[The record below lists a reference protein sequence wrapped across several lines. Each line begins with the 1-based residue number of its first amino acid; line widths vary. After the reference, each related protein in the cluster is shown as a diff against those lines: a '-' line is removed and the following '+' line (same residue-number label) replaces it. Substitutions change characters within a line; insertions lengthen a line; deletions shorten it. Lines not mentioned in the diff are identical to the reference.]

1 MTRRRSQSGFSLV
14 ELVVVIVLIGLL
26 AGGAGLLILQPIEA
40 YQDQLRRQQLVDLG
54 EMALRQIARD
64 VRRAL
69 PNSIRTRTVG
79 TGWAVE
85 LVPVV
90 DGARYRDQQ
99 ETGRVPTGPDDVL
112 DFAAAGGDAAFNLL
126 GTPNNSFAG
135 SRLVIYNTSPVTLY
149 DDAANNRV
157 PGVVT
162 PSTTLVG
169 QNASTNYP
177 GETQISMLP
186 NHRFSQQSPGQRVFA
201 VGDPISYV
209 CNPATGRILR
219 HTDYGFDQA
228 QQADPGGNSAPV
240 ITRLSGCSMT
250 YSAGST
256 QRGGILYVQISIDDS
271 GESVDLMHQI
281 HVVNVP

>member
-1 MTRRRSQSGFSLV
+1 MVHDRSQRGFSLV

-26 AGGAGLLILQPIEA
+26 AGGAGLLILQPIQA
-40 YQDQLRRQQLVDLG
+40 YEDQVRRQQLVDLG

-79 TGWAVE
+79 SGWAVE
-85 LVPVV
+85 LVPVL
-90 DGARYRDQQ
+90 DGARYRDEQ
-99 ETGRVPTGPDDVL
+99 ETGRAPTGSEDVL
-112 DFAAAGGDAAFNLL
+112 DFVNPAGDAAFNLL
-126 GTPNNSFAG
+126 GTPNDSFSG

-149 DDAANNRV
+149 DDAANNRN

-162 PSTTLVG
+162 PATTVIGEL
-169 QNASTNYP
+169 ASPNYP
-177 GETQISMLP
+177 GEAQITMTP
-186 NHRFSQQSPGQRVFA
+186 NHQFSQRSPGQRVFA
-201 VGDPISYV
+201 IGDPISYV

-219 HTDYGFDQA
+219 HTGYGFDQA

-240 ITRLSGCSMT
+240 ITRLNGCSMT

-256 QRGGILYVQISIDDS
+256 QRGGILYVQISLDDS
-271 GESVDLMHQI
+271 GETVDLMHQI

>member
-1 MTRRRSQSGFSLV
+1 MSRRRTQRGFSLV
-14 ELVVVIVLIGLL
+14 ELVVVVVLVGLL

-40 YQDQLRRQQLVDLG
+40 YEDQVRRQQLVDLG

-79 TGWAVE
+79 SGWAVE
-85 LVPVV
+85 LVPVL
-90 DGARYRDQQ
+90 DGARYRDEQ
-99 ETGRVPTGPDDVL
+99 EIGRPLTGPDDVL
-112 DFAAAGGDAAFNLL
+112 DFLNPLGDNAFNLL
-126 GTPNNSFAG
+126 GTLNGALG
-135 SRLVIYNTSPVTLY
+135 GGRLVIYNTSPAALY
-149 DDAANNRV
+149 DDAANNRN

-162 PSTTLVG
+162 P
-169 QNASTNYP
+169 ASTAIAVGASVAYP
-177 GETQISMLP
+177 NEDRITLNS
-186 NHRFSQQSPGQRVFA
+186 NHQFSQQSPGQRVFV

-209 CNPATGRILR
+209 CNPATGRIQR
-219 HTDYGFDQA
+219 HTNYGFDQT
-228 QQADPGGNSAPV
+228 QQADPGGSSAPV

-250 YSAGST
+250 YNAGST

-271 GESVDLMHQI
+271 GETVDLMHQI